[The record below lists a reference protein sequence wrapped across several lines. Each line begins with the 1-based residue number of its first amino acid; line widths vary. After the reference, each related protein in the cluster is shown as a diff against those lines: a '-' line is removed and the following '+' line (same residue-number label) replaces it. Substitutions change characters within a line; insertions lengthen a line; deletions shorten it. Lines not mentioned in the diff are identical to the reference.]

1 MKKLIFTVALMAIT
15 GMAFAQKELVES
27 KSLVGIWQQAQANQS
42 NDGQLKVINL
52 PTYKVIKEDMTYY
65 SFSINN
71 LNNINSNVVHWGTY
85 KITSDSTFTE
95 SVIKHYAF
103 PALDNSES
111 IMRFK
116 LLDDNML
123 VMKYYNNVNKEWVPE
138 VWKRVTPRKLVNI
151 TF

>member
-1 MKKLIFTVALMAIT
+1 MKKLVFTIALMALT
-15 GMAFAQKELVES
+15 GMAFAQKDLVES
-27 KSLVGIWQQAQANQS
+27 KSLVGIWQQAQVNQS
-42 NDGQLKVINL
+42 PDGQTKVINL
-52 PTYKVIKEDMTYY
+52 TTYKVIKEDMTYY

>member
-1 MKKLIFTVALMAIT
+1 
-15 GMAFAQKELVES
+15 
-27 KSLVGIWQQAQANQS
+27 
-42 NDGQLKVINL
+42 
-52 PTYKVIKEDMTYY
+52 
-65 SFSINN
+65 
-71 LNNINSNVVHWGTY
+71 VVHWGTY

>member
-1 MKKLIFTVALMAIT
+1 MKKLIFTVALMALT